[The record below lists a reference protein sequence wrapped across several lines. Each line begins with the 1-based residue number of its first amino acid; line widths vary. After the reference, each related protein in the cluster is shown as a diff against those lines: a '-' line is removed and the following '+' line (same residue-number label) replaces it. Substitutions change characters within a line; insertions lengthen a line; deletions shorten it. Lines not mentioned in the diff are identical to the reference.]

1 MIGIMNLVKITVVLF
16 VSIAV
21 GLSGCN
27 YNKKVDLVDS
37 DTSIT
42 NYSIKTYNYVKI
54 DNGLKFIFPDFS
66 KVDLECGDMPSIN
79 ENSVILVAEAA
90 YTGECLNEFKHTNI
104 AGDHVSGGKR
114 YSGYRCSRNTGAF
127 VYYND
132 RWKFCYKNYSHE
144 LDSAAMY
151 GGTAFAQ
158 ELIIKDKK
166 LLETPRKDSS
176 KNIFR
181 ALCELS
187 DNLCIVEAD
196 SIITFG
202 DFKTKLVEAQ
212 VENAIYLDMGSGWN
226 HAWYRTS
233 DSIVELHPKT
243 HNYCTNWITF
253 YGK

>member
-1 MIGIMNLVKITVVLF
+1 MIEIVNLVKITIVLF
-16 VSIAV
+16 VSILV
-21 GLSGCN
+21 GGCTCN
-27 YNKKVDLVDS
+27 NNEKVDLVDL
-37 DTSIT
+37 DTINNS
-42 NYSIKTYNYVKI
+42 YSTKTYNSVKT
-54 DNGLKFIFPDFS
+54 DNGLKFIFPNFV
-66 KVDLECGDMPSIN
+66 KVDLVCGTMPSKN
-79 ENSVILVAEAA
+79 DSSVILVAEAA
-90 YTGECLNEFKHTNI
+90 YTGQCLNEFKHANI
-104 AGDHVSGGKR
+104 AGDHVSDGKR
-114 YSGYRCSRNTGAF
+114 YRGYRCHRNTGAF
-127 VYYND
+127 VYYKN

-233 DSIVELHPKT
+233 DSIIELHPKT

-253 YGK
+253 YEK